1 MDFLLYDSVV
11 KRVQY
16 LEGAFAS
23 KKEHQAKTSAII
35 EGLKKDADI
44 LDKTEKVLKFL
55 TDKLVK
61 NDLDKMDGLI
71 TYGLKTV
78 YSDRN
83 FQFKSELQERG
94 KKMWIDLQTIND
106 GNLTDSS
113 AKSSVHVIESF
124 LLRLL
129 CIVKMKRA
137 RLLLLDETF
146 AAVDSEYVENLYKLV
161 LELCKKLG
169 MDVLLVTHYQ
179 GCTELVDHSYKIVRN
194 HDTTEVV
201 LNSCKNMTKSE

>member
-1 MDFLLYDSVV
+1 MEIGLYDSVLR
-11 KRVQY
+11 RVQF
-16 LEGAFAS
+16 LEGVFES
-23 KKEHQAKTSAII
+23 KKEHQAKTVTTIAD
-35 EGLKKDADI
+35 LKRDADI
-44 LDKTEKVLKFL
+44 LEKTEKVLKYL

-61 NDLDKMDGLI
+61 NDLSKMDGLI

-106 GNLTDSS
+106 GNLTDAQ

-129 CIVKMKRA
+129 CIIKMKRA

-146 AAVDSEYVENLYKLV
+146 AAVDSEYVENLYQLV
-161 LELCKKLG
+161 TELCKKLG
-169 MDVLLVTHYQ
+169 MDVLLVTHFK
-179 GCTELVDHSYKIVRN
+179 GCDDLVDHSYRIIN
-194 HDTTEVV
+194 NNETAEVV
-201 LNSCKNMTKSE
+201 KVK